1 MINNLAG
8 LLFLLVSLAFNGL
21 LAATSSAFVNS
32 HPKRL
37 QEEKERGRFGAAL
50 AEQVAEDSTTLI
62 LSMRIMRGFLRI
74 ITIGF
79 AALSVSD
86 YFIKAGALDF
96 LALSITLLGV
106 GLLIGIT
113 EFFGESVVLRSPDV
127 WAVRTA
133 YLAKLVAIITNP
145 LTWFV
150 LKMGA
155 VVLGL
160 EPGTEQP
167 LVTEEEIMTLVD
179 AGEEGGEIEE
189 DEKAMI
195 YSIFKLGDTLAREV
209 MIPRLDIQSLDGDT
223 PISEALDILLQTGLS
238 RAPVYRN
245 SIDNIIGLAYIKDLL
260 SVWKNGHQ
268 AEQISN
274 FMRDAYFIPEGM
286 KLDDLLAEMQSKR
299 VHMAIVVD
307 EYGGTAGVVT
317 IEDIVEEIVGEIRD
331 EYDIAEEASYQQ
343 LRDGEFVFSGGIDL
357 DDVNLLAGSEL
368 SKETSETL
376 GGFIY
381 SQLGRVPNLGEV
393 VDAGGLRLTVEKV
406 VGRRIRKVRAIK
418 SRPSESENNSN
429 ESK

>member
-1 MINNLAG
+1 VIINIAG
-8 LLFLLVSLAFNGL
+8 LIFLFVSLAFDGL

-37 QEEKERGRFGAAL
+37 QEEKEKGRFGAAL

-62 LSMRIMRGFLRI
+62 LSMRIIRGFLRI
-74 ITIGF
+74 LTIGF
-79 AALSVSD
+79 ATLSFSD
-86 YFIKAGALDF
+86 FFIKAGVLDF
-96 LALSITLLGV
+96 LALSIMLLGF
-106 GLLIGIT
+106 GLFIGII
-113 EFFGESVVLRSPDV
+113 EFFAESAALRSPDT

-133 YLAKLVAIITNP
+133 YLAQFVAVITRP

-155 VVLGL
+155 IVLGL
-160 EPGTEQP
+160 GPGAEQP

-179 AGEEGGEIEE
+179 AGEEGGAIEE

-223 PISEALDILLQTGLS
+223 LISEALDALLQTGFS
-238 RAPVYRN
+238 RAPVYRH
-245 SIDNIIGLAYIKDLL
+245 SIDNIIGLAYIKDFL
-260 SVWKNGHQ
+260 SVWKSGDQ

-286 KLDDLLAEMQSKR
+286 KLDDLLAEMQLKR
-299 VHMAIVVD
+299 VHMAVVVD

-343 LRDGEFVFSGGIDL
+343 LRDGEFVFNGGIDL

-368 SKETSETL
+368 PKGSSETL

-381 SQLGRVPNLGEV
+381 SQLGRVPNLGEMV
-393 VDAGGLRLTVEKV
+393 NAGGLRLTVEQV
-406 VGRRIRKVRAIK
+406 VGRRIRKVRASKIL
-418 SRPSESENNSN
+418 PSASETDTN
-429 ESK
+429 ES

>member
-79 AALSVSD
+79 AALSFSD

-179 AGEEGGEIEE
+179 AGEEGGAIEE

>member
-1 MINNLAG
+1 M
-8 LLFLLVSLAFNGL
+8 LVSLAIDGL
-21 LAATSSAFVNS
+21 LAATSSAFINS

-50 AEQVAEDSTTLI
+50 AENVADDSTTLI

-74 ITIGF
+74 ITIVF
-79 AALSVSD
+79 AAITFSD
-86 YFIKAGALDF
+86 FFIKAGSLDF
-96 LALSITLLGV
+96 IALSIMLLGF
-106 GLLIGIT
+106 GLLIGII
-113 EFFGESVVLRSPDV
+113 EFFAESAALRSPNT

-133 YLAKLVAIITNP
+133 YLAKFVAIITKP

-179 AGEEGGEIEE
+179 AGEEGGAIEE

-223 PISEALDILLQTGLS
+223 PISEALDTLLQTGLS

-286 KLDDLLAEMQSKR
+286 KLDDLLAEMQLKR
-299 VHMAIVVD
+299 VHMAVVVD

-331 EYDIAEEASYQQ
+331 EYDIAEEASYQK
-343 LRDGEFVFSGGIDL
+343 LSDGEFVFSGGIDL
-357 DDVNLLAGSEL
+357 DDVNLLAGSDL
-368 SKETSETL
+368 PKGSTETL

-393 VDAGGLRLTVEKV
+393 VDAGGLRFTVEQV
-406 VGRRIRKVRAIK
+406 VGRRIRKVRAI
-418 SRPSESENNSN
+418 RNLPTASENDSN
-429 ESK
+429 ET

>member
-79 AALSVSD
+79 AALSFSD

-160 EPGTEQP
+160 EPDTEQP

-179 AGEEGGEIEE
+179 AGEEGGAIEE

>member
-1 MINNLAG
+1 VIINLAG
-8 LLFLLVSLAFNGL
+8 LIFLLVSLAFDGL

-37 QEEKERGRFGAAL
+37 QEEKIRGRFGAAL
-50 AEQVAEDSTTLI
+50 AEQVADDSTTLI

-74 ITIGF
+74 LTIGF
-79 AALSVSD
+79 VTLAFSD
-86 YFIKAGALDF
+86 FFIEAGELDF
-96 LALSITLLGV
+96 LALSIMLLGF
-106 GLLIGIT
+106 GLLIGII
-113 EFFGESVVLRSPDV
+113 EFFAESAALRSPDT

-133 YLAKLVAIITNP
+133 YLAKFVAIITKP
-145 LTWFV
+145 LTWLV

-160 EPGTEQP
+160 GPGVEQP

-179 AGEEGGEIEE
+179 AGEEGGAIEE

-223 PISEALDILLQTGLS
+223 PISEALDALLQTGFS

-260 SVWKNGHQ
+260 SVWKNGHK
-268 AEQISN
+268 AERISN

-286 KLDDLLAEMQSKR
+286 KLDDLLAEMQLKR
-299 VHMAIVVD
+299 VHMAVVVD

-331 EYDIAEEASYQQ
+331 EYDIAEEASYKQ
-343 LRDGEFVFSGGIDL
+343 LREGEFVFNGGIDL

-368 SKETSETL
+368 PKGSSETL

-381 SQLGRVPNLGEV
+381 SQLGRVPNLGEI
-393 VDAGGLRLTVEKV
+393 VDAGGLRLTVEQV
-406 VGRRIRKVRAIK
+406 VGRRIRKVRASKIL
-418 SRPSESENNSN
+418 PSAPEKNSN
-429 ESK
+429 ET